1 MGSIVLVCD
10 RRAQGARLRQYVG
23 IILIVLALSIGIRI
37 AVVMRLTRMVTDPL
51 AYLAGVAREI
61 SERRD
66 YSVRAERETG
76 GEIGQLIDAFNEM
89 VAQIDRHDRA
99 RQAAEDGLRRSEER
113 YALAARGSNDGLWDY
128 DATAGRVYLSPRLN
142 AILGEREAEQWV
154 SILDLFGRIH
164 PEDRDRVRV
173 EFAAYSQSN
182 AEAFDVEFRMRHHN
196 EGWVWMQGRSTV
208 VRGEGGR
215 VVRMAGSLSD
225 ITRRKT
231 TDAVTGLPNR
241 LFFLDELGRALENT
255 GSGQVAVLFLD
266 LDRFRMVND
275 SLGHSATDELLIQVT
290 GRLRSAVR
298 SAGRKVVVARTGEDE
313 FAMLLTELQ
322 RPADAESVAGM
333 MLAWLREPFY
343 LEGQHLPVGASI
355 GIAFGSASDKPE
367 ELLRNA
373 ETAMYH
379 ASTKGNA
386 EIAIFRAS
394 MRERAAARLEI
405 VMGLRSAIKAN
416 QLRLR
421 YQPLVSLRERRI
433 IGFESLVR
441 WQHPERGLLRPG
453 EFIAIA
459 EESDLILELGEWVL
473 REACRQMAEWDQRL
487 APDPPLTIGVN
498 VAARRLRLEIT
509 ERSLLADTGQILAT
523 LRALRRMGVW
533 LVIDDF
539 GTGYSSLSYLQR
551 LPFDALKIDRSF
563 ISELGAGDGSPE
575 IVRTIIEL
583 ARSFKLRV
591 VAEGVETADQVNRL
605 SALGCDLIQG
615 FYFGK
620 PVTAE
625 QTEALI
631 RDGYAIQPAFPGGN
645 ATDYF
650 EAGADDIGTT
660 AARLELGE

>member
-1 MGSIVLVCD
+1 
-10 RRAQGARLRQYVG
+10 
-23 IILIVLALSIGIRI
+23 
-37 AVVMRLTRMVTDPL
+37 
-51 AYLAGVAREI
+51 
-61 SERRD
+61 
-66 YSVRAERETG
+66 
-76 GEIGQLIDAFNEM
+76 
-89 VAQIDRHDRA
+89 
-99 RQAAEDGLRRSEER
+99 
-113 YALAARGSNDGLWDY
+113 
-128 DATAGRVYLSPRLN
+128 
-142 AILGEREAEQWV
+142 
-154 SILDLFGRIH
+154 
-164 PEDRDRVRV
+164 
-173 EFAAYSQSN
+173 
-182 AEAFDVEFRMRHHN
+182 
-196 EGWVWMQGRSTV
+196 
-208 VRGEGGR
+208 
-215 VVRMAGSLSD
+215 
-225 ITRRKT
+225 
-231 TDAVTGLPNR
+231 
-241 LFFLDELGRALENT
+241 
-255 GSGQVAVLFLD
+255 
-266 LDRFRMVND
+266 
-275 SLGHSATDELLIQVT
+275 
-290 GRLRSAVR
+290 
-298 SAGRKVVVARTGEDE
+298 VARTGEDE

-631 RDGYAIQPAFPGGN
+631 
-645 ATDYF
+645 
-650 EAGADDIGTT
+650 TT
-660 AARLELGE
+660 AARLELAE